1 MLTTAL
7 RLPGVKQKRKEGKL
21 KTCGDVQAGRQTDRR
36 TDGRTDRRQVEEF
49 SLGVRP
55 SVYTRIQNPRREG
68 RRKSSSEQDD
78 SPRKS
83 SMTRIFSFL
92 LITLTFQL
100 LINIKAKGVEE
111 TERVQGVTPKSD
123 AADEH

>member
-1 MLTTAL
+1 
-7 RLPGVKQKRKEGKL
+7 
-21 KTCGDVQAGRQTDRR
+21 
-36 TDGRTDRRQVEEF
+36 
-49 SLGVRP
+49 
-55 SVYTRIQNPRREG
+55 
-68 RRKSSSEQDD
+68 
-78 SPRKS
+78 
-83 SMTRIFSFL
+83 MTRIFSFL